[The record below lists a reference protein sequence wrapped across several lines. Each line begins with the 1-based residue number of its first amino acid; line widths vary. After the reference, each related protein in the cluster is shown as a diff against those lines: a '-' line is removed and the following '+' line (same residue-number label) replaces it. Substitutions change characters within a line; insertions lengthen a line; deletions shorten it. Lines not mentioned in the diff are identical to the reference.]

1 MSHIP
6 YALSDEIS
14 KINTLIE
21 KFTIAWN
28 RHDAKEFAELFVD
41 DGEWTDVLGQHIK
54 GKEQIEKLHEYPF
67 KSVLKDATLTIMSI
81 RNRFITKD
89 IFAIDVEWKTT
100 GNKSPDGK
108 SIPDRKGLL
117 DLIATLEGGSTRIIL
132 GHNVDYTTA
141 YSRSDLI
148 HDSKYTDAI
157 NSR

>member
-1 MSHIP
+1 
-6 YALSDEIS
+6 LGDEIS
-14 KINTLIE
+14 KINKLIE
-21 KFTIAWN
+21 KFAITWN

-41 DGEWTDVLGQHIK
+41 DGEWTDVLGKHVQ

-67 KSVLKDATLTIMSI
+67 NTVLKDAILTILSI

-100 GNKSPDGK
+100 GNKTPDGK
-108 SIPDRKGLL
+108 PIPDRNGLL
-117 DLIATLEGGSTRIIL
+117 DLIVTLEVGSTRIIL

-141 YSRSDLI
+141 YSKSDFI
-148 HDSKYTDAI
+148 HDSKYTDVI

>member
-1 MSHIP
+1 M
-6 YALSDEIS
+6 SDEIS
-14 KINTLIE
+14 KINTLIK

-28 RHDAKEFAELFVD
+28 RHDAEEFAELFVD
-41 DGEWTDVLGQHIK
+41 DGEWTDVLGQRVK
-54 GKEQIEKLHEYPF
+54 RKEQIEKLHEYPF
-67 KSVLKDATLTIMSI
+67 KSVLKDATLTIISI

-100 GNKSPDGK
+100 GNKTPDGK
-108 SIPDRKGLL
+108 PIPDRNGLL
-117 DLIATLEGGSTRIIL
+117 DLVVTLEGGSTRIIL

-148 HDSKYTDAI
+148 KDSKYTDAI

>member
-1 MSHIP
+1 
-6 YALSDEIS
+6 LSDEIS

-21 KFTIAWN
+21 KFTIAWY

-41 DGEWTDVLGQHIK
+41 DGEWTDVLGQHVK

-67 KSVLKDATLTIMSI
+67 KSVLKDAILTIISI

-100 GNKSPDGK
+100 GNKTPDWN
-108 SIPDRKGLL
+108 GLL
-117 DLIATLEGGSTRIIL
+117 DLIVTLERGNTRIIL

-148 HDSKYTDAI
+148 HDRRYTDAI
-157 NSR
+157 NNR